1 MPRHFPNYLNNSRC
15 GFFLCLGFFVFVFV
29 FNDCDG
35 PRAYLHNMAAM
46 LPVRF
51 AGTAH
56 TPRLQESVSGCHS
69 NLIHLD
75 IVNPG
80 LKQTSQGLGIT
91 QSGRSSGFLCDA
103 PGRKSSS
110 RIRKQVAPMMAVC
123 SSAVRGGPAWE
134 WTEKEVHSTHK
145 GESWENFSERESEPW
160 LNYRP
165 TLDLRLDC
173 LVTCLN

>member
-15 GFFLCLGFFVFVFV
+15 GFFLCLAFFVFVFV
-29 FNDCDG
+29 FNDRDG
-35 PRAYLHNMAAM
+35 PRAYLHNMDSM

-56 TPRLQESVSGCHS
+56 TARLQESVSGCHS

-110 RIRKQVAPMMAVC
+110 RIRKQVAPMML
-123 SSAVRGGPAWE
+123 SALLQSEGDQPENELRKKSTPHTKERA
-134 WTEKEVHSTHK
+134 EKTSVK
-145 GESWENFSERESEPW
+145 ESQSP
-160 LNYRP
+160 
-165 TLDLRLDC
+165 D
-173 LVTCLN
+173 